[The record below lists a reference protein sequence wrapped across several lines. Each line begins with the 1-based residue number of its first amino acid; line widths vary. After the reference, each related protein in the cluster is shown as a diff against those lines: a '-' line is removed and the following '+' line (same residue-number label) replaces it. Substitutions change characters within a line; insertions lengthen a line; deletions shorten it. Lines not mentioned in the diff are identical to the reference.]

1 MHTSSTV
8 PAPFDLRC
16 GWCSRAFPR
25 DEVASF
31 CPDCSRPILARF
43 HFSVSLGD
51 EVGRGLSTER
61 KGLWRF
67 RRLLPV
73 QNPDNIITLGEGGT
87 PLILAERLASR
98 LGLGKVW
105 IKDESLNASG
115 SFKARGMSV
124 ALSRAYE
131 LGLRKFCLPSAGNAA
146 GAAAA
151 YCASAGCQVKVY
163 MPTDSGETFFAE
175 CRAYGAEVHAVDG
188 TIADCGA
195 RMRAE
200 CDLDTWFDLSTLKEP
215 FRLEGKKTMG
225 YELWED
231 MGGELPDVIIY
242 PTGGGTG
249 LIGMWKAFDEMEQ
262 LGWIDSKRPR
272 MISVQA
278 EGCAPIVSAYEAG
291 EKVAMPF
298 PNPRTAALG
307 LRVPSAIGDFLIL
320 RAIRESGGSAVSV
333 SEGEWRKGSTILA
346 RDTGIFCCPE
356 GGATVA
362 ALEKLRDR
370 NMISASDKVVLFN
383 TGSGFKYPSVTWPRA
398 DRAINPA

>member
-1 MHTSSTV
+1 M
-8 PAPFDLRC
+8 
-16 GWCSRAFPR
+16 
-25 DEVASF
+25 
-31 CPDCSRPILARF
+31 
-43 HFSVSLGD
+43 
-51 EVGRGLSTER
+51 
-61 KGLWRF
+61 
-67 RRLLPV
+67 
-73 QNPDNIITLGEGGT
+73 QNPDNITTLGEGGT

-151 YCASAGCQVKVY
+151 YCAAAGCQVKVY
-163 MPTDSGETFFAE
+163 MPADSGEAFFAE

-262 LGWIDSKRPR
+262 LGWIESNRPR

-291 EKVAMPF
+291 EKVALPF

-333 SEGEWRKGSTILA
+333 SEEEWRKGSTILA
-346 RDTGIFCCPE
+346 HDAGIFCCPE

-370 NMISASDKVVLFN
+370 NMISVSDKVVLFN

>member
-1 MHTSSTV
+1 MPNNDSN
-8 PAPFDLRC
+8 PAPYDLRC

-25 DEVASF
+25 DEVARF
-31 CPDCSRPILARF
+31 CPDCNRPILARF
-43 HFSVSLGD
+43 HLSVSLGD
-51 EVGRGLSTER
+51 EVRRELSSER

-73 QNPDNIITLGEGGT
+73 QDPDNIIALGEGGT
-87 PLILAERLASR
+87 PLIPSERLASR
-98 LGLGKVW
+98 LGLGNVW
-105 IKDESLNASG
+105 IKDESLNPSG

-124 ALSRAYE
+124 AISRAHE

-151 YCASAGCQVKVY
+151 YCAAAGCRVKVY
-163 MPTDSGETFFAE
+163 VPSDSGEAFFAE
-175 CRAYGAEVHAVDG
+175 CLAHGAEVNDVEG
-188 TIADCGA
+188 TNADCRA
-195 RMRAE
+195 RMHTE
-200 CDLDTWFDLSTLKEP
+200 CDLAEWFDLSTLKEP

-278 EGCAPIVSAYEAG
+278 EGCAPIVRAYETG
-291 EKVAMPF
+291 EKVALPF
-298 PNPRTAALG
+298 PSPRTAALG

-320 RAIRESGGSAVSV
+320 RAIHESAGCAISV
-333 SEGEWRKGSTILA
+333 SEEEWRRGAANLA
-346 RDTGIFCCPE
+346 HDTGIFCCPE

-362 ALEKLRDR
+362 ALERLRDR
-370 NMISASDKVVLFN
+370 NMVSAHDRVVLFN
-383 TGSGFKYPSVTWPRA
+383 TGTGFKYPPTTWPQAGRET
-398 DRAINPA
+398 DPR